1 MVNWEDKAIFI
12 ILKYWLKIVNTEENK
27 YIKYIY
33 KTMLS
38 DIDSNDRK
46 KELSAFVK
54 ETVGKFRLLWS
65 LVAAKCRRCGYIF
78 VNC

>member
-12 ILKYWLKIVNTEENK
+12 ILKYWLKFVNMEENK

-46 KELSAFVK
+46 NELSAFVK
-54 ETVGKFRLLWS
+54 ETVGKFRLL
-65 LVAAKCRRCGYIF
+65 
-78 VNC
+78 